1 MFTSNCVFC
10 GSKETRF
17 IKEQETKG
25 LVSTIGKISI
35 LGPLLILLK
44 ITSMNLKITIYNIK

>member
-17 IKEQETKG
+17 IKEQKTKG
-25 LVSTIGKISI
+25 LVSTIGKISMF
-35 LGPLLILLK
+35 GPLLILLK
-44 ITSMNLKITIYNIK
+44 VTSMNLKITIYNIK